1 MINRREALRRSSY
14 ILGGALSASTMAA
27 VMSGCKP
34 STTTPDWLPEHLAP
48 DQANTVAE
56 IAERIIPT
64 TSTPGAKT
72 AMVDRYID
80 SYLKDVATQEIQ
92 AEFNAG
98 LSELEGVAKTKFK
111 KRFVELSDVD
121 KDVVLREIA
130 GAPNKRQTDAE
141 RAAELANEGER
152 SITMNDQ
159 ERFFNLM
166 RELTITGY
174 FTSEIGATQALKFDP
189 IPGDYVGCVPYAEVG
204 GAWAL

>member
-14 ILGGALSASTMAA
+14 ILGGALSASTITA

-48 DQANTVAE
+48 DQASTVAE

-64 TSTPGAKT
+64 TATPGAKA

-80 SYLKDVATQEIQ
+80 AYLKDVATQEVQ

-98 LSELEGVAKTKFK
+98 LSELQGVAKTKFK
-111 KRFVELSDVD
+111 KKFVELSDAD
-121 KDVVLREIA
+121 KDSVLSAIA
-130 GAPNKRQTDAE
+130 GGPDKKQTEAE

-152 SITMNDQ
+152 SMATSDQ
-159 ERFFNLM
+159 SRFFNLM

-174 FTSEIGATQALKFDP
+174 FTSEVGAKQALKFDP
-189 IPGDYVGCVPYAEVG
+189 IPGDYIGCVPYAEVG